1 MEILPQEILVD
12 VLDHLEAEDLI
23 SAQQACQLLSKSART
38 NTLWRYKCFEKSPS
52 ATMGREKD
60 LLKSLTGALRSL
72 SLSDDRASPPLAAQV
87 NSSQRPDPQTHAS
100 RRARAVNRWDL
111 SDSNERIDW
120 YSEYKARHAPLRM
133 EWMDPAQTTHDEIR
147 GISVFDNST
156 RLVGYL
162 EDHSLR
168 IWDLREDT
176 NGKRRFAEL
185 GRSKPLLLS
194 TDLDTA
200 AESLVVDCISSFPA
214 QQRAFVAID
223 KTLNEV
229 DLNTLQVVS
238 RSKYSWPIT
247 ALSQSRDSMPPLTVG
262 TQWSLHI
269 VDPRAPVKPLSN
281 VSTESLE
288 VIPATAG
295 TSTALLPN
303 LTEDANKL
311 PTQFGI
317 TSPFSA
323 DPGPSIWAPGSPS
336 WKPSHRLQNPHW
348 MAYARVEPG
357 PLAILHHSEHEIL
370 AGGRFPSILSYDRR
384 YFPRLQYV
392 IHSSASLSS
401 LASIPYPPSASGSS
415 RPGTSTLIACGE
427 YRGRGSLELYS
438 LPHIKA
444 SNPDDCSA
452 SSEEPYSYK
461 NRQDASSSKLLS
473 VATQGTRIV
482 YSDSEG
488 GLKWVERDG
497 RSLVRR
503 WNMNSFDLDATPVG
517 TGINSNMVT
526 TSRSGDEVA
535 RKIVP
540 LATTTMTTTSSSVD
554 SDTHG
559 YGKRGDGDLLIWTG
573 ERVGIVTT
581 RPQRLDH
588 RQVVH
593 EIESAGQ
600 QDDPSRDLRHKE
612 EEYAQRM
619 RLALERQADERRW
632 MSRFRFKTGRW

>member
-23 SAQQACQLLSKSART
+23 SAQQTCHLLSKSART

-52 ATMGREKD
+52 ATMGGEKD
-60 LLKSLTGALRSL
+60 ILKSLTGALRSL
-72 SLSDDRASPPLAAQV
+72 SLSDDRSNPPPAAPA
-87 NSSQRPDPQTHAS
+87 NSSQRPEPQTYAS

-111 SDSNERIDW
+111 SDQNERIDW

-133 EWMDPAQTTHDEIR
+133 EWMDSAQRTQDEIR

-156 RLVGYL
+156 RLIGYL

-168 IWDLREDT
+168 IWDLRADS

-185 GRSKPLLLS
+185 GRSKPLLPS

-200 AESLVVDCISSFPA
+200 AETLVVDCVSSFPA
-214 QQRAFVAID
+214 QKRAFVAID

-229 DLNTLQVVS
+229 DLNTMQVVS

-247 ALSQSRDSMPPLTVG
+247 ALSQSSDSMPPLTVG

-269 VDPRAPVKPLSN
+269 VDPSAPVKPLSN
-281 VSTESLE
+281 ESTESLE

-317 TSPFSA
+317 SSPFSA
-323 DPGPSIWAPGSPS
+323 NPGPSIWAPGSPS
-336 WKPSHRLQNPHW
+336 WEPSHRLQNPHW

-392 IHSSASLSS
+392 IHSSASLSA
-401 LASIPYPPSASGSS
+401 LASIPYPPAMSGSS

-427 YRGRGSLELYS
+427 YRGRGSLEIYS
-438 LPHIKA
+438 LPHVKV
-444 SNPDDCSA
+444 SNNLDDGSA
-452 SSEEPYSYK
+452 SLDHPYSYK

-473 VATQGTRIV
+473 VATHGTRIV

-503 WNMNSFDLDATPVG
+503 WNINSFDLDAKAIG
-517 TGINSNMVT
+517 TGINSNMLT

-540 LATTTMTTTSSSVD
+540 LTTMPASSVD
-554 SDTHG
+554 SDTYG
-559 YGKRGDGDLLIWTG
+559 YGKRGDDDLLVWTG

-581 RPQRLDH
+581 QPQRLDH
-588 RQVVH
+588 REVVNAM
-593 EIESAGQ
+593 ESAGQ
-600 QDDPSRDLRHKE
+600 QEDTLRDLRHKE